1 MEVHYVI
8 CSKGP
13 LKRKKKDLGQN
24 TVPLMP
30 HSAHYNLTSGLRA
43 LRGAQCA
50 FHNSVNS
57 TRQNRDGA
65 FYKGIYIHRAHFE
78 HLVPAG
84 GLHIRLQL
92 HLADVT
98 THTVLVNALVCQR
111 Q

>member
-1 MEVHYVI
+1 
-8 CSKGP
+8 
-13 LKRKKKDLGQN
+13 
-24 TVPLMP
+24 MP
-30 HSAHYNLTSGLRA
+30 HSVHYNLTIRPKSTKSA
-43 LRGAQCA
+43 VC

-84 GLHIRLQL
+84 GLRILLQL